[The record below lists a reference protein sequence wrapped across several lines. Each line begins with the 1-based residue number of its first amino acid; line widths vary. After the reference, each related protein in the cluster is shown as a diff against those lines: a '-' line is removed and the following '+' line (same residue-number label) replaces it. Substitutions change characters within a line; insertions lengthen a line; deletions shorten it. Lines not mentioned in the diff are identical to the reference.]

1 MAGINQVTVVGNVG
15 KDPEI
20 RYLPDG
26 AAVCNVSVATS
37 ETWKDKSTGER
48 KENTEWHRIVMYGK
62 TAEIAGEYVK
72 KGSQIGVQGKLKTR
86 KWQDQSGAD
95 RYTTE
100 IVCDQLTLLGSRQSG
115 GAQQDDGGFDQGK
128 QQAPQQ
134 TPHQQAKQDGYQPQR
149 SSPQSTDDLDD
160 EIPF

>member
-1 MAGINQVTVVGNVG
+1 MAGINQVTIVGNVG

-20 RYLPDG
+20 RYMNNGD
-26 AAVCNVSVATS
+26 AVCNVSVATS
-37 ETWKDKSTGER
+37 ETWKDKATGER

-62 TAEIAGEYVK
+62 TAEIAGEWVK

-115 GAQQDDGGFDQGK
+115 GSGQQDDGGFEQSPVPQR
-128 QQAPQQ
+128 QQAAQRQQ
-134 TPHQQAKQDGYQPQR
+134 PA
-149 SSPQSTDDLDD
+149 PQSGGFADDDSD
-160 EIPF
+160 IPF